1 MKYSQLSKEL
11 RRLRGIL
18 VPNAEKV
25 ASLERTLAK
34 TRTRLERQRRKED
47 QQRRRAE
54 RLQAYLWEAQR
65 PEGSL
70 TSAFLRAYHE
80 AGWTGGG
87 TWKDTYW
94 MGVPV
99 WKLPLDLWIYQEIL
113 YETRPDLIIETGTA
127 NGGSA
132 LYLAS
137 ICDLLNTGKVLTI
150 DIAERSLSG
159 AEKPSHPRI
168 RYLLGSS
175 TDAAIVDEVR
185 REAEGAERIMVVLDS
200 DHSAGHVFAELEAYA
215 PLVHIGGYLVVEDT
229 VLNAHPLYS
238 DEGPGPME
246 AVEAFLHKDSRF
258 EADRTKE
265 KLQLTFNPKGYLRRV
280 R

>member
-1 MKYSQLSKEL
+1 MKYPRLAKKL
-11 RRLRGIL
+11 RRLKRML
-18 VPNAEKV
+18 DPNAEKV
-25 ASLERTLAK
+25 AALEQSLAK
-34 TRTRLERQRRKED
+34 TRTRLDRQRKKEERQRK
-47 QQRRRAE
+47 RAE

-87 TWKDTYW
+87 TWQDTYW

-99 WKLPLDLWIYQEIL
+99 MKLPLDLWIYQEIL
-113 YETRPDLIIETGTA
+113 YETKPDLIIETGTA

-137 ICDLLNTGKVLTI
+137 MCDLLGKGKILTI
-150 DIAERSLSG
+150 DIPEGRFSSV
-159 AEKPSHPRI
+159 EKPSHPRL

-175 TDAAIVDEVR
+175 TDAAIIDEVR
-185 REAEGAERIMVVLDS
+185 REAKEAARIMVVLDS

-229 VLNAHPLYS
+229 IMNGHPLYS

-246 AVEAFLHKDSRF
+246 AIEAFLYKDHRF
-258 EADRTKE
+258 EADRTRE
-265 KLQLTFNPKGYLRRV
+265 KFQLTFNPKGYLRRV